1 MLDIK
6 MIREKPSE
14 VRKNLERRHD
24 PSILARLDE
33 AIKADAE
40 RRDVIKQVE
49 TLKKKRNEIT
59 KEVSSLKAKGN
70 DAKKE
75 LKDAGEVAAKISK
88 LDIEQAKLD
97 EKTKLLLMVIPNL
110 LHESVPEGKDDTDNA
125 VVKTA
130 GGTLGFTFKPKNHL
144 EIALALGLIDEE
156 RASKVS
162 GTGFFYLKEELAI
175 LDMAIVRYTIDFLRK
190 RGLKL
195 IEPPFMMRKK
205 AYEGVVSLEDFEN
218 VMYKIEDEDLYMI
231 ATSEHPIGAMLGDE
245 IVLEKDLPMKFV
257 GVSPCFR
264 KEIGAHGKYTK
275 GIFRVHQFNKVEQF
289 VFSRPEDSWKL
300 HEELQKNS
308 EELLGSLGIKFR
320 VVNVCTGDIGSIAA
334 KKYDIEFLMADGN
347 YREIGSNSNCTDYQA
362 RRLGIRYKEKE
373 GMAVK
378 GFVHTLNNTAA
389 ATSRVMVAILEQ
401 FQQADGSVAIPAVL
415 QPYCGFAEMKR
426 K

>member
-24 PSILARLDE
+24 LSILARLDE
-33 AIKADAE
+33 AIKEDAE

-49 TLKKKRNEIT
+49 ALKKKRKEIT

-162 GTGFFYLKEELAI
+162 GTGFFYLKEELADLKTAGGTLGFTFKPKNHLEI
-175 LDMAIVRYTIDFLRK
+175 ALALGLIDEERASKVSGTGFFY
-190 RGLKL
+190 LK
-195 IEPPFMMRKK
+195 
-205 AYEGVVSLEDFEN
+205 
-218 VMYKIEDEDLYMI
+218 
-231 ATSEHPIGAMLGDE
+231 
-245 IVLEKDLPMKFV
+245 
-257 GVSPCFR
+257 
-264 KEIGAHGKYTK
+264 
-275 GIFRVHQFNKVEQF
+275 
-289 VFSRPEDSWKL
+289 
-300 HEELQKNS
+300 EEL
-308 EELLGSLGIKFR
+308 
-320 VVNVCTGDIGSIAA
+320 
-334 KKYDIEFLMADGN
+334 
-347 YREIGSNSNCTDYQA
+347 
-362 RRLGIRYKEKE
+362 
-373 GMAVK
+373 
-378 GFVHTLNNTAA
+378 
-389 ATSRVMVAILEQ
+389 
-401 FQQADGSVAIPAVL
+401 
-415 QPYCGFAEMKR
+415 
-426 K
+426 